1 MNVQTHLN
9 ELRTIEQ
16 DGVLYVSTLSVYK
29 YIGYS
34 SHARLKEKAARMNLP
49 IEDLEIGSAMAITDL
64 AILLKEY
71 AEQLTNGTKKRVTA
85 LLENLNEPYVPFN
98 DVPKAVDTSER
109 TRLPSDELIN
119 TVQTNKQERSPIN
132 ETVNAVQTNKHTTST
147 KMNGVQKAVNAV
159 QENRTPSEHLY
170 SSIKGQ
176 LRWYERCLNE
186 LNRIIKALTA
196 FLKTESF
203 VFIVLTGALLI
214 QVSHVAILF
223 VQVAETKNKW
233 ILVGGYLFGGVAEL
247 TALILTIHKGS
258 KNTLRIYSLLTFWLN
273 ILYYKVW
280 LGFDGTMLWYTNVLI
295 KITLS
300 AFLAFVIYSYGE
312 LFTKTAFKA

>member
-9 ELRTIEQ
+9 ELRTIER

-49 IEDLEIGSAMAITDL
+49 IEELEIGSAMAIKDL
-64 AILLKEY
+64 VILLKEY

-85 LLENLNEPYVPFN
+85 LLESLNKEHVPFKG
-98 DVPKAVDTSER
+98 VQKVVDTSER

-119 TVQTNKQERSPIN
+119 TVQTNEQERLPIK
-132 ETVNAVQTNKHTTST
+132 ETVNAVQTNKHTAST

-159 QENRTPSEHLY
+159 HQNRTPSEHLY
-170 SSIKGQ
+170 SNVKGQ

-186 LNRIIKALTA
+186 LNRIIKALTV

-214 QVSHVAILF
+214 QVNHVAHLF
-223 VQVAETKNKW
+223 YQVAELKSRW
-233 ILVGGYLFGGVAEL
+233 VLAGGFLFGCVAEL
-247 TALILTIHKGS
+247 TALILTIHKG
-258 KNTLRIYSLLTFWLN
+258 NQNILRAFAFLTFWVNL
-273 ILYYKVW
+273 LYYKVW
-280 LGFDGTMLWYTNVLI
+280 LGFDGTMLWCTNVLI

-312 LFTKTAFKA
+312 LFTKTAFKP